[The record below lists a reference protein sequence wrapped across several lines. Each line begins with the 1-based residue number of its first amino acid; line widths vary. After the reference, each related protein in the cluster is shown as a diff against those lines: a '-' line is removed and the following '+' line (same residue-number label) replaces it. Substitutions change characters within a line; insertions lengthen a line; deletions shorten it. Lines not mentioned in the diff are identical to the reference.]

1 MLDNTYDAPGINF
14 GILISTDFP
23 SIDEQVFKKMI

>member
-14 GILISTDFP
+14 GILISTDFQF
-23 SIDEQVFKKMI
+23 IEDQVFKKMI